1 MFYIVIRYVKHSYQ
15 RVSMDKNK
23 RTIQKSMYF
32 TPEEFKKIQLVAFIR
47 HRSMSE
53 MIRSEI
59 LDLIEPEYQ
68 RHMEKL
74 NGKNNG
80 YKND

>member
-1 MFYIVIRYVKHSYQ
+1 
-15 RVSMDKNK
+15 
-23 RTIQKSMYF
+23 
-32 TPEEFKKIQLVAFIR
+32 
-47 HRSMSE
+47 